1 MVVRFLLKNQRKQN
15 CFGFDYFL
23 SLIQLQDTAG
33 ALSEEN
39 DSKLF
44 AITVKQKLIP
54 SEVTNYMPT
63 DGLDIM

>member
-23 SLIQLQDTAG
+23 SLVQLQDTTG

-39 DSKLF
+39 DIICHNSK
-44 AITVKQKLIP
+44 TKTHSVRGHKL
-54 SEVTNYMPT
+54 YA
-63 DGLDIM
+63 D